1 MVKIK
6 INNENYGNKDIK
18 QKKYK
23 YNLKLKIVTNNTR
36 I

>member
-18 QKKYK
+18 QKKIQI
-23 YNLKLKIVTNNTR
+23 KLEIKNCNK
-36 I
+36 